1 MVLQYR
7 NLVEYMRDI
16 KTPTKRMRIWSF
28 NLENAI
34 NDLKKGEVT
43 DYSINI
49 LEEILRQMK
58 GKDNE

>member
-1 MVLQYR
+1 
-7 NLVEYMRDI
+7 MRDI